1 MRRLCYISLLVTL
14 QLLLSAFVDE
24 PREYA
29 STPNEPREERLEQ
42 GFERELLCA
51 KEYNNDV
58 WRSPRTVT
66 TLTNSSAQTIQQRHR
81 TTHSIRIIPHIPSE
95 RRAGHLTQIFEYNH
109 YRSSLRVGYY
119 LYALC
124 RLRI

>member
-1 MRRLCYISLLVTL
+1 MRRLCYISLLATL

-24 PREYA
+24 PMAYA
-29 STPNEPREERLEQ
+29 TTSNEPREERLET
-42 GFERELLCA
+42 GYERELLCA
-51 KEYNNDV
+51 KEYNNDL
-58 WRSPRTVT
+58 WRSPRTIT
-66 TLTNSSAQTIQQRHR
+66 TLTNSTQQSVQQRHR
-81 TTHSIRIIPHIPSE
+81 THLSIRITPHIPSE

>member
-1 MRRLCYISLLVTL
+1 MRRLCYISLLATL
-14 QLLLSAFVDE
+14 LLLLSAFVDE
-24 PREYA
+24 PMAYA
-29 STPNEPREERLEQ
+29 SASNEPREERLET
-42 GFERELLCA
+42 GYERELLCA
-51 KEYNNDV
+51 KEYNNDL
-58 WRSPRTVT
+58 WRSPRTIT
-66 TLTNSSAQTIQQRHR
+66 TLTNSTQQSVQQRHR
-81 TTHSIRIIPHIPSE
+81 THLSIRITPHIPSE

>member
-1 MRRLCYISLLVTL
+1 MRRLCYISLLVAL

-24 PREYA
+24 PSAYA

-58 WRSPRTVT
+58 WRSPRTVLRLP
-66 TLTNSSAQTIQQRHR
+66 TLRLKPSSSATEQPTRSELSR
-81 TTHSIRIIPHIPSE
+81 T
-95 RRAGHLTQIFEYNH
+95 
-109 YRSSLRVGYY
+109 SLRSV
-119 LYALC
+119 A
-124 RLRI
+124 RDT